1 MRIGGMMQAMDA
13 FDDRDRPTFQP
24 PENELT
30 EKFVL
35 TGGPGGQHVNRT
47 ESGVQ
52 LRFDVPASVFLDEA
66 VKARLLKLA
75 GSRADSAGVITID
88 ARRFRS
94 QPRNRQDARE
104 RLARLIE
111 QAHRVPRKRIATKP
125 SRAAK
130 EKRLASKRRR
140 GGIKQARG
148 APGVDD

>member
-1 MRIGGMMQAMDA
+1 MIQAMDA
-13 FDDRDRPTFQP
+13 FDDRRRPPFQP

-52 LRFDVPASVFLDEA
+52 LRFDVPASTFLDDA

-75 GSRADSAGVITID
+75 GNRADSAGVITID

-94 QPRNRQDARE
+94 QLRNRQDARE
-104 RLARLIE
+104 RLTRLVE
-111 QAHRVPRKRIATKP
+111 KAHRAPRKRIPTKP

-130 EKRLASKRRR
+130 QKRLDAKRRR
-140 GGIKQARG
+140 GGVKQARG
-148 APGVDD
+148 APGVND

>member
-1 MRIGGMMQAMDA
+1 MDT
-13 FDDRDRPTFQP
+13 FDAPDRPPFQP
-24 PENELT
+24 PESELT

-52 LRFDVPASVFLDEA
+52 LRFDVPASAFLDDA

-94 QPRNRQDARE
+94 QLRNRQDARE
-104 RLARLIE
+104 RLARLVE
-111 QAHRVPRKRIATKP
+111 QAHRTPRKRIATKP

-130 EKRLASKRRR
+130 EKRLKGKRQRADVKQRR
-140 GGIKQARG
+140 GT
-148 APGVDD
+148 PGLDD

>member
-1 MRIGGMMQAMDA
+1 MSD
-13 FDDRDRPTFQP
+13 FDEPERPTFQP

-52 LRFDVPASVFLDEA
+52 LRFDVPASGFLDDA
-66 VKARLLKLA
+66 IKARLLRLA

-94 QPRNRQDARE
+94 QHRNRQDARD

-111 QAHRVPRKRIATKP
+111 QAHNAPRKRIATKP

-130 EKRLASKRRR
+130 EKRLDAKRRR
-140 GGIKQARG
+140 GDTKQRRG
-148 APGVDD
+148 VPGADD

>member
-1 MRIGGMMQAMDA
+1 MQSMDA
-13 FDDRDRPTFQP
+13 FDDWDRPPFQP

-52 LRFDVPASVFLDEA
+52 LRFDVPASTFLEDA

-75 GSRADSAGVITID
+75 GSRADSTGVITID

-94 QPRNRQDARE
+94 QHRNRQDARE

-111 QAHRVPRKRIATKP
+111 QAHRAPRRRIATKP
-125 SRAAK
+125 PRAAK
-130 EKRLASKRRR
+130 EKRLAGKRRR
-140 GGIKQARG
+140 ADVKQRRG
-148 APGVDD
+148 VPRADD

>member
-1 MRIGGMMQAMDA
+1 MDA
-13 FDDRDRPTFQP
+13 FDDQDRPPFQP

-52 LRFDVPASVFLDEA
+52 LRFDVPASNFLDDA

-94 QPRNRQDARE
+94 QHRNRQDARE
-104 RLARLIE
+104 RLARLVE
-111 QAHRVPRKRIATKP
+111 QAHRAPRKRIATKP
-125 SRAAK
+125 PRAAK
-130 EKRLASKRRR
+130 EKRLAGKRRR
-140 GGIKQARG
+140 ADVKQRRG
-148 APGVDD
+148 VPRADD

>member
-1 MRIGGMMQAMDA
+1 MDA
-13 FDDRDRPTFQP
+13 YDDPDRPAFQP
-24 PENELT
+24 PESELS

-52 LRFDVPASVFLDEA
+52 LRYDVPASAFLDEE
-66 VKARLLKLA
+66 VKARLLRLA

-94 QPRNRQDARE
+94 QHRNRQDARE

-111 QAHRVPRKRIATKP
+111 QAHRKPRARIPTKP
-125 SRAAK
+125 TRAAK
-130 EKRLASKRRR
+130 QKRLDAKRRR
-140 GGIKQARG
+140 SGIKQARG
-148 APGVDD
+148 LPGSDD